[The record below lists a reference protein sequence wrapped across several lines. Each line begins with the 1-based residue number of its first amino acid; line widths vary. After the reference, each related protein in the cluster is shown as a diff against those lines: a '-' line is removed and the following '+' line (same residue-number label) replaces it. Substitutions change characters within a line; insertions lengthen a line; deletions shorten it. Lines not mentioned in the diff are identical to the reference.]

1 MFKCSWL
8 NFYSLTD
15 PMPKG
20 FLTCSL
26 SKSTGFLGL
35 CLTVPAV
42 DSLLQGAET
51 AQWLYLIEKKT
62 HSLAGQLQRE
72 RARGSCMQVASVP
85 TIPFTGGSWVNKCQ
99 ILATS
104 PIR

>member
-8 NFYSLTD
+8 NVYSLTD

-42 DSLLQGAET
+42 DSLLRGAET

-72 RARGSCMQVASVP
+72 RAKEAAACKWPLSLQFPSQEDHG
-85 TIPFTGGSWVNKCQ
+85 
-99 ILATS
+99 
-104 PIR
+104 